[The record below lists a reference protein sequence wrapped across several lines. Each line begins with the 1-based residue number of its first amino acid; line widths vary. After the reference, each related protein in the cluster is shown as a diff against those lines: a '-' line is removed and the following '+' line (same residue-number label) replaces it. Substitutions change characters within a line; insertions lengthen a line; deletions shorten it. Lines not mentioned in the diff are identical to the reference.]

1 MAHEPNCVLCLSS
14 LDQPHRGLRH
24 CQSHLTTMSFE
35 AETKEVSFIVRVTK
49 IILAV
54 LELRRFPRCR
64 TLVLTSG
71 KSPRNQDK
79 LITLT
84 RYLHVQDTLSND
96 TGV

>member
-1 MAHEPNCVLCLSS
+1 MAHEPSCVLCLSS
-14 LDQPHRGLRH
+14 LDQPHRGLRY
-24 CQSHLTTMSFE
+24 CQSHPTIMSFE
-35 AETKEVSFIVRVTK
+35 AETKEASFIVRVTK

-64 TLVLTSG
+64 TSVLTLG

-79 LITLT
+79 LTTLT
-84 RYLHVQDTLSND
+84 RYLHVQGTLSND

>member
-1 MAHEPNCVLCLSS
+1 
-14 LDQPHRGLRH
+14 
-24 CQSHLTTMSFE
+24 MSFE

-64 TLVLTSG
+64 TLVLISG

-84 RYLHVQDTLSND
+84 RYLHVQDMLSND